1 MFLSLLSLGLGPAY
15 CMHMDDILYCFF
27 FRLLVL
33 NFYPYLQKY
42 IAPHQR
48 DVTVILASL
57 VMACHEL
64 VPPENLAP
72 VLKQLVDQFVHDK
85 CVDLA
90 KQGCYMP
97 HHAISS
103 FSNKHCVFCAQTSP
117 SYVLLP
123 YQAWLVLHLCSKGP
137 T

>member
-1 MFLSLLSLGLGPAY
+1 MCPSLSIRQFSLLRHSADGCISRRPSAFP
-15 CMHMDDILYCFF
+15 C
-27 FRLLVL
+27 RLLVL

-48 DVTVILASL
+48 DVTVVLAAL

-85 CVDLA
+85 
-90 KQGCYMP
+90 
-97 HHAISS
+97 
-103 FSNKHCVFCAQTSP
+103 
-117 SYVLLP
+117 
-123 YQAWLVLHLCSKGP
+123 
-137 T
+137 

>member
-1 MFLSLLSLGLGPAY
+1 MKQQFQWILLSHDRVHYVSPLLNVPFPTHPQFCLAKPP
-15 CMHMDDILYCFF
+15 CRLFHRRPTSSC
-27 FRLLVL
+27 RLLVL

-48 DVTVILASL
+48 DVTVVLAAL

-85 CVDLA
+85 
-90 KQGCYMP
+90 
-97 HHAISS
+97 
-103 FSNKHCVFCAQTSP
+103 
-117 SYVLLP
+117 
-123 YQAWLVLHLCSKGP
+123 
-137 T
+137 

>member
-1 MFLSLLSLGLGPAY
+1 MQIIVMMLILRSLRITHVHTVVG
-15 CMHMDDILYCFF
+15 
-27 FRLLVL
+27 RLLVL

-64 VPPENLAP
+64 VPPETLAP

-85 CVDLA
+85 
-90 KQGCYMP
+90 
-97 HHAISS
+97 
-103 FSNKHCVFCAQTSP
+103 
-117 SYVLLP
+117 
-123 YQAWLVLHLCSKGP
+123 
-137 T
+137 